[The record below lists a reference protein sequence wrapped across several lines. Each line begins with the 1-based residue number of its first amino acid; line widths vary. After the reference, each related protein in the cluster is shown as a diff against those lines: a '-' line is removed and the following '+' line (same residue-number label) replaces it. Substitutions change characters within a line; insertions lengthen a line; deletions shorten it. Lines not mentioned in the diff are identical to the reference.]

1 MIMKQFFNHAFL
13 GAIALTGAVC
23 FSACSSK
30 DDLTEE
36 VNPTYDPVANT
47 VKTDFTIALT
57 SNVSGG
63 TRMGADETQSNIP
76 ADRTS
81 WNGFVGIKDITLIP
95 FDAVSITEGATR
107 MTAATQNITLS
118 DITGKQLNS
127 YNNSFRYHYL
137 DIEVPATTASMLFYG
152 MYGGYPASPTVD
164 NKFQY
169 GSLVASGID
178 DGNTSLIG
186 FALDPIISEL
196 PTIDDPATTE
206 VVEGDAVLT
215 SIVTYLNNIASAT
228 GWSSSTDAYLRELY
242 QKFTSLKSASS
253 ANVRY
258 AVQDLY
264 TAVKPYL
271 SHATLGTIYSAINDA
286 IVDGTNASINATD
299 DNVLDFLGNIA
310 LTGTSAYP
318 QKLNLPDGA
327 AIVKFVSGAF
337 SAPQESEYGKLNAGV
352 LTKYVYPASLYYFA
366 NSPTMVSNTKR
377 DAQYNANLSW
387 DEITA
392 LTGTTYF
399 TEGAVT
405 SSTRDVALKNQIE
418 YAVGKM
424 DLTVKTATGTL
435 YDSEGNEVTPDASGF
450 PVTGVLIGCQRN
462 GKFDFTPVDAT
473 YDATITTKITNE
485 YTVYDNK
492 IPTGMSATAG
502 TPSTPNYT
510 LVLESGQNQTV
521 YIAVE
526 FTNNSTTGAFRG
538 VEGII
543 PAGGKFYLVAEL
555 STTAGTGVT
564 VPTGVTSVFK
574 KDYNT
579 TVALTIGNGITS
591 GSIEGGN
598 AVFGSGLGAAYNYIP
613 DLGTPAMRL
622 GFSVDLNWTQ
632 GIDYDITL

>member
-63 TRMGADETQSNIP
+63 TRMGDQETQSNIDP
-76 ADRTS
+76 SDLAS
-81 WNGFVGIKDITLIP
+81 FSFAGIKNISLIP
-95 FDAVSITEGATR
+95 FDGVGITKGATR
-107 MTAATQNITLS
+107 MASADANITLG
-118 DITGKQLNS
+118 DITGKQLNA
-127 YNNSFRYHYL
+127 YDNSFHYHYL
-137 DIEVPATTASMLFYG
+137 DVQVPATTASMVFYG
-152 MYGGYPASPTVD
+152 LYGGYPETPNAD
-164 NKFQY
+164 QKFQY
-169 GSLVASGID
+169 GSLVPANIA
-178 DGNTSLIG
+178 DGNTGNIG
-186 FALDPIISEL
+186 FSLEPIISEL
-196 PTIDDPATTE
+196 PTAGE
-206 VVEGDAVLT
+206 GGDAVLT
-215 SIVTYLNNIASAT
+215 SIIAYLNNIASAT
-228 GWSSSTDAYLRELY
+228 DGNKAWSAYTSTDDPYMKDLY
-242 QKFTSLKSASS
+242 DKFTALKCASS

-258 AVQDLY
+258 TVQDLY

-271 SHATLGTIYSAINDA
+271 SHATRGSICTAIKNA
-286 IVDGTNASINATD
+286 IADNTNASVNSTD
-299 DNVLDFLGNIA
+299 DAVLDFSGNIA
-310 LTGTSAYP
+310 ATGTSAYP
-318 QKLNLPDGA
+318 QKYNLPDGA
-327 AIVKFVSGAF
+327 AIVTFTSGAF
-337 SAPQESEYGKLNAGV
+337 VAPQESQYGSLNAGV

-366 NSPTMVSNTKR
+366 NSNTMVSNTKM
-377 DAQYNANLSW
+377 DAKYKTNTTWS
-387 DEITA
+387 A
-392 LTGTTYF
+392 LTSDANF
-399 TEGAVT
+399 TEGPVT
-405 SSTRDVALKNQIE
+405 SSTRDVALKEQIQ

-435 YDSEGNEVTPDASGF
+435 YDNLGNTVTPHASGF

-462 GKFDFTPVDAT
+462 GEFDFTPVEAT
-473 YDATITTKITNE
+473 YDENITTKITNE

-502 TPSTPNYT
+502 IASTPNYT
-510 LVLESGQNQTV
+510 LVLESAQNQTV

-538 VEGII
+538 VDGII

-555 STTAGTGVT
+555 STTAGTGVI

>member
-81 WNGFVGIKDITLIP
+81 WAGFKGIKNITLIP
-95 FDAVSITEGATR
+95 FDAVTITEGSTR
-107 MTAATQNITLS
+107 MTGATGNITLS
-118 DITGKQLNS
+118 AISGKQLNS

-137 DIEVPATTASMLFYG
+137 DVEVPATTASMLFYG
-152 MYGGYPASPTVD
+152 LYGDYPTSPTAD

-178 DGNTSLIG
+178 GGNTSSIG

-196 PTIDDPATTE
+196 PTTDPST
-206 VVEGDAVLT
+206 GDPVLT
-215 SIVTYLNNIASAT
+215 SIVTYLNNIASAE
-228 GWSSSTDAYLRELY
+228 GWSSSTDAYLKDLY
-242 QKFTSLKSASS
+242 DKFISLKSASS

-271 SHATLGTIYSAINDA
+271 SHATLGTIYTAIKNA
-286 IVDGTNASINATD
+286 IADGINASINSSD
-299 DNVLDFLGNIA
+299 DNVLDFMGNIA

-327 AIVKFVSGAF
+327 AIVKFNSGAF
-337 SAPQESEYGKLNAGV
+337 SAPQESEYGSLNAGV

-377 DAQYNANLSW
+377 DAQYNANMSW
-387 DEITA
+387 EEITA
-392 LTGTTYF
+392 TIGTTYF
-399 TEGAVT
+399 TVGAVT
-405 SSTRDVALKNQIE
+405 SSTRDVALQNQIE

-435 YDSEGNEVTPDASGF
+435 YDSEGNTVTPDASGF

-462 GKFDFTPVDAT
+462 GKFDFTPVDQVFSG
-473 YDATITTKITNE
+473 TKVTNE
-485 YTVYDNK
+485 YTIYDNK

-502 TPSTPNYT
+502 TASTPNYT